1 VSRKREGDE
10 QLSGS
15 SDSKEEEDAE
25 QRVGNGDAGRANA
38 NRRWFL

>member
-1 VSRKREGDE
+1 VSRRREGDE

-15 SDSKEEEDAE
+15 SDSEEEADDE

-38 NRRWFL
+38 NRR